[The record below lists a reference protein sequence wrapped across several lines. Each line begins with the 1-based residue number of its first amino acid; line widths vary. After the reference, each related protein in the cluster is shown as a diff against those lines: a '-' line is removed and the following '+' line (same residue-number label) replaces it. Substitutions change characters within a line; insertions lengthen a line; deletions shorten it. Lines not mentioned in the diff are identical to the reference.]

1 MSKKF
6 VNLRSGLVEE
16 VFNKDVIEQ
25 CEKHPEAWEEVKDA
39 PSKKEKATDKKTEDN
54 E

>member
-6 VNLRSGLVEE
+6 INLRTGLVEE

-25 CEKHPEAWEEVKDA
+25 CEKHPEAWEEVKEKT
-39 PSKKEKATDKKTEDN
+39 PKKDKTEKAE
-54 E
+54 

>member
-6 VNLRSGLVEE
+6 RNLKTGLVEE

-25 CEKHPEAWEEVKDA
+25 CEKHTEAWEEVKETA
-39 PSKKEKATDKKTEDN
+39 SKPKKEDKEKSSK
-54 E
+54 

>member
-6 VNLRSGLVEE
+6 KNLRSGLIEE

-25 CEKHPEAWEEVKDA
+25 CEKHPEAWEEVVEKPAKKDKN
-39 PSKKEKATDKKTEDN
+39 SKDEETE
-54 E
+54 

>member
-6 VNLRSGLVEE
+6 VNLKSGLVEE

-25 CEKHPEAWEEVKDA
+25 CEKHPEAWKEVKEE
-39 PSKKEKATDKKTEDN
+39 KKEAKKTASKETK
-54 E
+54 